1 MVQDGNKSR
10 LNFLEYPY
18 LSSKFLIRR
27 NALLTHLE
35 IQNFALIEHLEVSF
49 LEGMTCITG
58 ETGAGKSILL
68 GGLSLVLGKRA
79 EMSSLLDPSKKCVIE
94 ATFDLKG
101 YDLEPLFSSLDLE
114 YDNQTLLRRE
124 ILPQGKSRAFINDTP
139 ANLTQLKDLGILL
152 VDLHSQFANNELS
165 NRQFLFNALDSFGGF
180 AEYSGHYQKKF
191 NQYTILS
198 NEISRLEEESRQAQL
213 EFDYH
218 QFILNEIREL
228 DLHPNEMEDKEAELN
243 VLSHS
248 EEIQVGLRNIEN
260 VFNSVA
266 SNAVSILK
274 QIESQGEALSKYSNE
289 LGELYSRVKSVRIE
303 LEDIEQEYYL
313 AQNSIEVDEEKLF
326 QIRERINAINL
337 LLHKH
342 QLKST
347 EELLQ
352 KSTDL
357 EAKVSGVEKG
367 NEELDCMKKQKAE
380 SENALKDL
388 AIELSHKRKKSAP
401 LFSKEIEQILRELGM
416 PKAQVNVELGVKDTL
431 DKYGQNN
438 IKYLFSANQGLNA
451 QEVNRIASG
460 GENSRFMLAVKR
472 ILSISTEL
480 PSIIFDEIDAGI
492 SGEIAHK
499 MGDIMKSISNS
510 IQVIAITHLPQ
521 VAAKGQ
527 NHLTVYKTEEDG
539 KVKTA
544 VKKLN
549 NENRIIELAKMLS
562 GEQISQAARENAKE
576 LLES

>member
-1 MVQDGNKSR
+1 MINKISIS
-10 LNFLEYPY
+10 NFLLIDQLE
-18 LSSKFLIRR
+18 LSLEKG
-27 NALLTHLE
+27 LT
-35 IQNFALIEHLEVSF
+35 
-49 LEGMTCITG
+49 TITG

-68 GGLSLVLGKRA
+68 GAIGLVLGNRA
-79 EMSSLLDPSKKCVIE
+79 ESNFLKNSQKKSIIEVAFSNSPRGIEYLKKNDFDIEDQIVI
-94 ATFDLKG
+94 
-101 YDLEPLFSSLDLE
+101 
-114 YDNQTLLRRE
+114 RRE
-124 ILPQGKSRAFINDTP
+124 ISPAGKSRAFINDTP

-228 DLHPNEMEDKEAELN
+228 DLQPNELEDKEAELN

-260 VFNSVA
+260 VFNSDA

-352 KSTDL
+352 KSADL

-416 PKAQVNVELGVKDTL
+416 PKAQVNVELGVKDTP

>member
-1 MVQDGNKSR
+1 MINKISIS
-10 LNFLEYPY
+10 NFLLIDQLE
-18 LSSKFLIRR
+18 LSLEKG
-27 NALLTHLE
+27 LT
-35 IQNFALIEHLEVSF
+35 
-49 LEGMTCITG
+49 TITG

-68 GGLSLVLGKRA
+68 GAIGLVLGNRA
-79 EMSSLLDPSKKCVIE
+79 ESNFLKNSQKKSIIEVAFSNSPRGIEYLKKNDFDIEDQIVI
-94 ATFDLKG
+94 
-101 YDLEPLFSSLDLE
+101 
-114 YDNQTLLRRE
+114 RRE
-124 ILPQGKSRAFINDTP
+124 ISPAGKSRAFINDTP

-228 DLHPNEMEDKEAELN
+228 DLHPNELEDKEAELN